1 MAKKATVKY
10 ENPVVQ
16 YKENLLLTTIGDVWA
31 YYKINP
37 FQINVANIE
46 DKRQYKDSFIDV
58 FERLQKYDDVDLK
71 LLPQDMDLAGRI
83 QGTSPDWADDLREV
97 AEYYIGQE
105 EVNLLQSEFNPA
117 VIDTFYIGV
126 KLKNTSVGDDLK
138 DKMNFVTDL
147 VLKRF
152 AETLRYQ
159 VKLTD
164 DYFKRYETMND
175 DVLGILRPLNAE
187 KLSEEKLVAMLGLTY
202 RHEDEQ
208 TLLKMRDTVF
218 DLSHTGFVERIADN
232 KTDYF
237 THLVVN
243 LPDKI
248 QFLELLPELQSF
260 KFPIEAHIKINYPQR
275 DGWRGLRQQTK
286 QSKGKYRDEMKDVYN
301 TNEDSSKRSELNYK
315 LAKDLV
321 NVLDDK
327 NGFISWSIVL
337 VVRHDDLAE
346 LKKLVSKVKTRLNT
360 FDRDIEVY
368 QPTFQQEQ
376 LLYQTLPAVSL
387 GVFKH
392 WQQFTTIPA
401 LAEMMFGTTQALGA
415 NTGFYVGRVL
425 NLQKYRSVDSAVASS
440 RLLLLLNLVISN
452 KGIKGAK
459 TDSPHLA
466 LSGDTGQGKSF
477 LFKILLLHM
486 AMFNTKILYIDP
498 KQEVRRWFMRA
509 LEKEKNPYFQKLIKS
524 FHFATLNANDR
535 ANLGILDPML
545 TINEHSSEDDIPDV
559 LTLIKEML
567 GQVRPYSGNVR
578 FDMVLTDTIDNVC
591 HRRIQGEKVGTL
603 TVLDELAQSDD
614 EKVSELALNYRSI
627 IPKTML
633 RLAFSDGTTDS
644 LQFNDRRTILEVTGL
659 QLPKA
664 EQDIGTYTDTQKYS
678 IALMLSLGKY
688 LEKFGRANPD
698 EFTLEMI
705 DEAWIFNTSQAGKNV
720 FDSIKRLGRSENNAL
735 LYATQRVNDSSGEG
749 SIGQFGQLFA
759 FDSVDD
765 RPNILRQFNLPV
777 NKANLRLLEDL
788 QKGQCLFR
796 DIYGRVGK
804 VVIHSLFDEWTTALK
819 TVNSNE
825 SARLEEKYG

>member
-16 YKENLLLTTIGDVWA
+16 YKDNLLLTTIGDVWA

-37 FQINVANIE
+37 FQINVANVE

-138 DKMNFVTDL
+138 DKMSFVTDL

-208 TLLKMRDTVF
+208 ALLKMRDTVF
-218 DLSHTGFVERIADN
+218 DLSHTGFVERITDN

-286 QSKGKYRDEMKDVYN
+286 KSKGKYRDEMTDAYN

-337 VVRHDDLAE
+337 VVKHDELAQ

-376 LLYQTLPAVSL
+376 LLYQTLPAVAL

-392 WQQFTTIPA
+392 WQQFTTILA
-401 LAEMMFGTTQALGA
+401 LAELMFGTTQALGA

-509 LEKEKNPYFQKLIKS
+509 LEKEKNPYFQKLIQS
-524 FHFATLNANDR
+524 FHFATLNANDK

-545 TINEHSSEDDIPDV
+545 TINKHSSEDAIPDV

-567 GQVRPYSGNVR
+567 GQVRQYSGNVR

-633 RLAFSDGTTDS
+633 RLAFSNGSTDS
-644 LQFNDRRTILEVTGL
+644 LQFNDKRTILEVTGL

-688 LEKFGRANPD
+688 LEKFGRADPD

-735 LYATQRVNDSSGEG
+735 FYATQRVNDSSGEG

-819 TVNSNE
+819 TVNTNE

>member
-10 ENPVVQ
+10 ENLVVQ
-16 YKENLLLTTIGDVWA
+16 YKDNLLLTTIGDVWA

-83 QGTSPDWADDLREV
+83 QGTSPDWADDLRDV

-138 DKMNFVTDL
+138 DKVSFVTDL

-159 VKLTD
+159 FKLTD

-187 KLSEEKLVAMLGLTY
+187 KLSEEKLVGMLGLTY

-237 THLVVN
+237 THLVIN

-286 QSKGKYRDEMKDVYN
+286 QSKGKYRDEMKDAYN

-337 VVRHDDLAE
+337 VVRHAELAE

-376 LLYQTLPAVSL
+376 LLYQTLPAVAL

-401 LAEMMFGTTQALGA
+401 LAELMFGTTQTLGA

-509 LEKEKNPYFQKLIKS
+509 LEKEKNPYFQKLIQS
-524 FHFATLNANDR
+524 FHFATLNANDK

-545 TINEHSSEDDIPDV
+545 TLNEQSTEDDIPDV
-559 LTLIKEML
+559 MTLINEML
-567 GQVRPYSGNVR
+567 RQVRSDSKDILVQTALNNAIQ
-578 FDMVLTDTIDNVC
+578 LVC
-591 HRRIQGEKVGTL
+591 SRRIKGEQVGTL
-603 TVLDELAQSDD
+603 NVFDELDKGSQA
-614 EKVSELALNYRSI
+614 EKDLAAYYRSI
-627 IPKTML
+627 VPVTML
-633 RLAFSDGTTDS
+633 KLAFSDGSTDS
-644 LQFNDRRTILEVTGL
+644 LQFNDKRTILEVTGL
-659 QLPKA
+659 QLPQA
-664 EQDIGTYTDTQKYS
+664 SQDSRTYSETQKYS
-678 IALMLSLGKY
+678 IALMLALGKY

-735 LYATQRVNDSSGEG
+735 FYATQRVNDSSGEG

-777 NKANLRLLEDL
+777 TKANLRLLEDL

>member
-16 YKENLLLTTIGDVWA
+16 YKDNLLLTTIGDVWA

-83 QGTSPDWADDLREV
+83 QGTSPDWADDLRDV

-138 DKMNFVTDL
+138 DKVSFVTDL

-164 DYFKRYETMND
+164 DYFNRYETMND

-202 RHEDEQ
+202 RHEND
-208 TLLKMRDTVF
+208 TSLLKMRDTVF

-237 THLVVN
+237 THLVIN

-286 QSKGKYRDEMKDVYN
+286 QSKGKYRDEMRDAYN

-337 VVRHDDLAE
+337 VVRHAELAE

-376 LLYQTLPAVSL
+376 LLYQTLPAVAL

-401 LAEMMFGTTQALGA
+401 LAELMFGTTQALGA

-425 NLQKYRSVDSAVASS
+425 NLQKYRGVDSAVASS

-509 LEKEKNPYFQKLIKS
+509 LEKEKNPYFQKLIQS
-524 FHFATLNANDR
+524 FHFATLNANDK

-545 TINEHSSEDDIPDV
+545 TLNEQSTEDDIPDV
-559 LTLIKEML
+559 MTLINEML
-567 GQVRPYSGNVR
+567 RQVRSDSKDILVQTALNNAIQ
-578 FDMVLTDTIDNVC
+578 LVC
-591 HRRIQGEKVGTL
+591 SRRIKGEQVGTL
-603 TVLDELAQSDD
+603 NVFDELDKGSQA
-614 EKVSELALNYRSI
+614 EKDLAAYYRSI
-627 IPKTML
+627 VPVTML
-633 RLAFSDGTTDS
+633 KLAFSDGSTDS
-644 LQFNDRRTILEVTGL
+644 LQFNDKRTILEVTGL
-659 QLPKA
+659 QLPQA
-664 EQDIGTYTDTQKYS
+664 SQDSRTYSETQKYS
-678 IALMLSLGKY
+678 IALMLALGKY

-735 LYATQRVNDSSGEG
+735 FYATQRVNDSSGEG

>member
-16 YKENLLLTTIGDVWA
+16 YKDNLLLTTIGDVWA

-83 QGTSPDWADDLREV
+83 QGTSPDWANDLRDV

-105 EVNLLQSEFNPA
+105 EVNLLQSEFNTA

-138 DKMNFVTDL
+138 DKVSFVTDL

-164 DYFKRYETMND
+164 DYFNRYETMND

-202 RHEDEQ
+202 RHESD
-208 TLLKMRDTVF
+208 TSLLKMRDTVF

-260 KFPIEAHIKINYPQR
+260 KFPLEVHIKINYPQR

-286 QSKGKYRDEMKDVYN
+286 QSKGKYRDEMRDAYN

-327 NGFISWSIVL
+327 NGFIGWSIIL
-337 VVRHDDLAE
+337 VVRDEDLAE

-376 LLYQTLPAVSL
+376 LLYQTLPAVAL

-401 LAEMMFGTTQALGA
+401 LAELMFGTTQALGA

-425 NLQKYRSVDSAVASS
+425 NLQKYRGVDSAVASS
-440 RLLLLLNLVISN
+440 RLLLLLNLVVSN

-459 TDSPHLA
+459 TDSPHVA

-509 LEKEKNPYFQKLIKS
+509 LEKEKNSYFQKLIKS
-524 FHFATLNANDR
+524 FHFVTLNANDK

-545 TINEHSSEDDIPDV
+545 TLNTQSSEDDIPDV
-559 LTLIKEML
+559 MTLIKEML
-567 GQVRPYSGNVR
+567 TQVRSVSDSILIETALNKA
-578 FDMVLTDTIDNVC
+578 IKSVC
-591 HRRIQGEKVGTL
+591 SRRIQGEKVGTL
-603 TVLDELAQSDD
+603 TVFDELAKGSDD
-614 EKVSELALNYRSI
+614 EKQLAEFYRSI
-627 IPKTML
+627 VPETML
-633 RLAFSDGTTDS
+633 KLAFSDGTTDS
-644 LQFNDRRTILEVTGL
+644 LQFNDKRTILEVTGL

-664 EQDIGTYTDTQKYS
+664 NQDSRTYSETQKYS
-678 IALMLSLGKY
+678 IALMLALGKY

-735 LYATQRVNDSSGEG
+735 FYATQRVNDSSGED

-819 TVNSNE
+819 TVNTNE